1 MWKHILIACALCA
14 LTSCEKAIL
23 PEEEKSK
30 NTEKTDTINTN
41 NPSGGGTDEKTDY
54 ISVDSAIALPNNT
67 YVKMKGYIVG
77 SCSRSISNAIFTVPT
92 DYSQSILMAD
102 RMTETSPD
110 HLIAVKLTDRTNA
123 RRDLNLSDNK
133 VNLHKRVIITA
144 KRVSYL
150 GIAGVEGVEND
161 YGFVDE

>member
-41 NPSGGGTDEKTDY
+41 NPSGGTDEKTDY

-77 SCSRSISNAIFTVPT
+77 SCSRSINNAIFTVPT

-123 RRDLNLSDNK
+123 RRDLNLLDNN

-144 KRVSYL
+144 MRVNYL
-150 GIAGVEGVEND
+150 GIAGVKGVDD
-161 YGFVDE
+161 YEFADE